1 MLSFQPKQVF
11 MRKLEL
17 HWKILIGMVL
27 GIVFGF
33 AMTYPSWGAK
43 LVADW
48 IQPFGN
54 IFVKLLKLIAIPL
67 IIASL
72 VKGISDLKDIS
83 KFRNI
88 GLRTIG
94 IYIGTT
100 IVAISIGLIL
110 VNILKPGDGIAES
123 TITKL
128 SETYASDA
136 GVTSKLE
143 MASKQKESGPLQF
156 LEDMVPDNAFKAF
169 GDNSLML
176 QVIVFTIIFA
186 ISMLLIGEE
195 RAKPIKNFFDS
206 LNFVVLKMV
215 DLIMLIAPYAVFALL
230 AGVLVSSSDP
240 ELLLALLKYS
250 GVVILG
256 LVLMIV
262 FYTIVV
268 STYTKKNP
276 FWFLKEISPAQL
288 LAFSTSSSAATLPVT
303 MERVEEHIGV
313 DKEVSSFVLPVGATI
328 NMDGTSLYQGV
339 AAVFIMQVLWPE
351 GLGFSNQLAIIL
363 TALLASIGS
372 AAVPGAGMVMLVIV
386 LEAIGFPADLYPIA
400 LALIFAVDRP
410 LDMFRTVINITGDAT
425 VSMAVAKSVG
435 KLGTPRVE
443 DWDDYYEEVK

>member
-1 MLSFQPKQVF
+1 

-17 HWKILIGMVL
+17 HWQILIGMLL

-33 AMTYPSWGAK
+33 VMTGVSWGK
-43 LVADW
+43 DLVSDW
-48 IQPFGN
+48 IQPFGT

-94 IYIGTT
+94 IYIVTT
-100 IVAISIGLIL
+100 VVAITIGLIL
-110 VNILKPGDGIAES
+110 VNVLQPGNGISEDTVA
-123 TITKL
+123 KL
-128 SETYASDA
+128 TETYASDA

-143 MASKQKESGPLQF
+143 QATKQKDSGPLQF
-156 LEDMVPDNAFKAF
+156 LEDMVPDNALKAMSEN
-169 GDNSLML
+169 GLML
-176 QVIVFTIIFA
+176 QVIFFTIFLG

-195 RAKPIKNFFDS
+195 KAKPLKSFFDS
-206 LNFVVLKMV
+206 LNDVVLKMV
-215 DLIMLIAPYAVFALL
+215 DLIMLSAPYAVFALL
-230 AGVLVSSSDP
+230 ASVVVSSSDP
-240 ELLLALLKYS
+240 DLLVALLKYA
-250 GVVILG
+250 GVVVGG
-256 LVLMIV
+256 LLLMIV
-262 FYTIVV
+262 FYSIVV
-268 STYTKKNP
+268 STFTKKNP

-339 AAVFIMQVLWPE
+339 AAVFISQA
-351 GLGFSNQLAIIL
+351 LGFDLSFADQLTIVL

-386 LEAIGFPADLYPIA
+386 LESIGFPADKLAIG

-410 LDMFRTVINITGDAT
+410 LDMCRTVVNVTGDAT
-425 VSMAVAKSVG
+425 VSMVVAKSVG
-435 KLGTPRVE
+435 KLGEPHVE
-443 DWDDYYEEVK
+443 EWDDHLDEVR